1 MAKRMMYCWLSTPL
15 STAKQPFNIK
25 TAPSYSRPVLASA
38 RAERSIS
45 TASKK
50 KKRKERNKSV
60 EELVV
65 VKNDKEK
72 RRTRSE
78 KEYEELHSFHQTES
92 HVPVML
98 GEVVDVFSS
107 LPLRSFI
114 DCTLGAAGHS
124 SAIIKGHPELE
135 CYIGMDVDPVAHAK
149 ARAHIDALLQ
159 STRSSLKPHLLFKN
173 FKYIKSVVGEID
185 DDCKLLSSGVDGIL
199 MDLGMSSMQVNNPQR
214 GFSVLANGPLDM
226 RMDPRASVKAKD
238 ILNYWP
244 DDEVG
249 RILREYGE
257 ESNWRWLQKKIVQAR
272 QQGGLHST
280 GELRDLIQGATH
292 GTKGGRQGWIKTA
305 TRVFQALR
313 IAVNDEL
320 NTLEKSLHACFECL
334 VPGGRLA
341 VISFHSLEDRIVKQ
355 TFLKI
360 IESNG
365 GDGDVVEEEAG
376 KRDLRKMRNDIDAKE
391 TWIRQMVQGQNGT
404 ILTKRPITPSEEEE
418 RLNRREAAGEEL
430 RMMIP
435 SGNKWKAAGRE
446 GLTTFTS
453 FAFPYLTN
461 SRKRK
466 ETVNVRRADMAVYN
480 SKKANLTAA
489 RKERMNLPITD
500 GGYRI
505 SEFLSHPFGIQAIL
519 NTGSLQSFQSLD
531 ANTYRCILPKVEL
544 LNFEAAPVLDL
555 RVSPSDEHCTVEM
568 ISCKFQGSEL
578 VERQNDH
585 FSAFMVN
592 YMTWNTNISEPFLE
606 VDVKLN
612 LMLEIYTQP
621 FTLLPTSAVES
632 AGNL

>member
-15 STAKQPFNIK
+15 STAKQRFNIK
-25 TAPSYSRPVLASA
+25 TALSFSRPVLASA

-50 KKRKERNKSV
+50 KKKKERNKSV

-78 KEYEELHSFHQTES
+78 KEYEELHSFHETES

-320 NTLEKSLHACFECL
+320 NTLDKSLHACFECL

-418 RLNRREAAGEEL
+418 RLNRR
-430 RMMIP
+430 
-435 SGNKWKAAGRE
+435 
-446 GLTTFTS
+446 
-453 FAFPYLTN
+453 
-461 SRKRK
+461 SRSAK
-466 ETVNVRRADMAVYN
+466 
-480 SKKANLTAA
+480 
-489 RKERMNLPITD
+489 
-500 GGYRI
+500 
-505 SEFLSHPFGIQAIL
+505 
-519 NTGSLQSFQSLD
+519 
-531 ANTYRCILPKVEL
+531 
-544 LNFEAAPVLDL
+544 L
-555 RVSPSDEHCTVEM
+555 RVIEK
-568 ISCKFQGSEL
+568 I
-578 VERQNDH
+578 R
-585 FSAFMVN
+585 
-592 YMTWNTNISEPFLE
+592 
-606 VDVKLN
+606 
-612 LMLEIYTQP
+612 
-621 FTLLPTSAVES
+621 
-632 AGNL
+632 